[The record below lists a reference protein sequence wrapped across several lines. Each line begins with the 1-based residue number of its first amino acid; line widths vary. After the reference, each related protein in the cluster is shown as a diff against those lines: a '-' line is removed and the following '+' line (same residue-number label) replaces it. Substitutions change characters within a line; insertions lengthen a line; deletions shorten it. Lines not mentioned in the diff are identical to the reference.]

1 MSGCAVCVYDLHEE
15 ALKAH
20 KEAVLSLQNSLSALH
35 IPMDEWPS
43 SIRQQDTSELSGLDK
58 RKEMVLNAFEE
69 MERAL
74 MLKRQ
79 SEAEAQAR
87 S

>member
-15 ALKAH
+15 ALKEY
-20 KEAVLSLQNSLSALH
+20 KEAILCLQNSLSALH
-35 IPMDEWPS
+35 IPMNEWPS
-43 SIRQQDTSELSGLDK
+43 SIRRQDSSEPSGPDK

-74 MLKRQ
+74 ELKRQ
-79 SEAEAQAR
+79 SEVQAR